1 MTGFT
6 LKYDVFPS
14 MLTAT
19 VLDEATVTL
28 LKAVD
33 IERDDFSGM
42 VKVLV
47 TGVRFS
53 PVTFTSI
60 VTSSSVGLLMRT
72 VMGARSFLSAFEL
85 FETEMRIMSAV
96 SILIGRP
103 QNQVGR
109 H

>member
-72 VMGARSFLSAFEL
+72 VMGARSFF
-85 FETEMRIMSAV
+85 
-96 SILIGRP
+96 
-103 QNQVGR
+103 VGL
-109 H
+109 

>member
-60 VTSSSVGLLMRT
+60 VTSMGHKTKRCLMRS
-72 VMGARSFLSAFEL
+72 VRFEVKP
-85 FETEMRIMSAV
+85 FDFR
-96 SILIGRP
+96 
-103 QNQVGR
+103 
-109 H
+109 

>member
-1 MTGFT
+1 M
-6 LKYDVFPS
+6 KYDVFPS

-19 VLDEATVTL
+19 VLDEASVTL
-28 LKAVD
+28 LKAVC

-47 TGVRFS
+47 TGVSFS

-72 VMGARSFLSAFEL
+72 VMGARSFFSAFEL
-85 FETEMRIMSAV
+85 F
-96 SILIGRP
+96 
-103 QNQVGR
+103 
-109 H
+109 